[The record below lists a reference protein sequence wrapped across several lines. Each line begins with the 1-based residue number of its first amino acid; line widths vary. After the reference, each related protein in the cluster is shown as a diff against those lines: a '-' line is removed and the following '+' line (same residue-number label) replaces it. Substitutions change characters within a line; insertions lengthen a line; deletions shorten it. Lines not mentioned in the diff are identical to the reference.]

1 MTLAGIARI
10 AGVGRAAVSNWRRR
24 HDDFP
29 APVGGTDV
37 SPQFSLAE
45 VERWLE
51 DQKKIR
57 PAAQGLDRLWPQ
69 LEAMGDRDVTG
80 MVIAAV
86 GARLAQV
93 DEHTV
98 IPVKLSTEQRRLVGR
113 VVDLAAQEKPDKSF
127 ERLLARWLR
136 VHTRQIVTTP
146 AVLADLMVEV
156 AATLYG
162 PGNPSTVLDPAC
174 GTGSLLRAAAQR
186 WNSSQQT
193 ELRGQDRDP
202 VLATMTAIRLMVS
215 GAASTDAVRT
225 GVTAADTLLD
235 DIHAAVE
242 ADVVVSSPPSND
254 RDWGYSELATDPR
267 WVFGQPPRT
276 EPELAWVQHA
286 VSALAPGGTAV
297 LLLPPGV
304 ASRRAG
310 RRIRAALLRSGT
322 LRAIVALPPGAAAPY
337 GLGLHLW
344 VLRKSAEP
352 PVDAE
357 FLVVDAKDRT
367 LPTASGRPEIDWSG
381 LSDQVLRALAGRA
394 VQGAQ
399 SLPVI
404 DLLDERVDLTPARHV
419 PVTTEALGD
428 DLREGWKR
436 LGARLGELSGLR
448 DLLADIEP
456 APTGHEAAPAATTMA
471 DLERAG
477 ALELRGGQAVAEQ
490 QLHRGDVSRGGVPVV
505 LVSDLLLTGAPGQW
519 MAARTVSDQARAG
532 TLTVAQAGDIVVS
545 GAARSFDAW
554 VVTDYRMVLGPQ
566 LYAVS
571 VEETV
576 LDPWFLA
583 GCLRAPANK
592 RQAGTHASTSSRVD
606 VRRLQV
612 PRLSLSEQHFYADVF
627 RSLTAFEQ
635 TLRDLGAEGAGL
647 VQSISDLL
655 AAGRLPRRE

>member
-1 MTLAGIARI
+1 VTLAGIARI

-57 PAAQGLDRLWPQ
+57 PAAKGLDRLWPQ
-69 LEAMGDRDVTG
+69 LEAVGDRDATG
-80 MVIAAV
+80 MVIAAA

-93 DEHTV
+93 DERTV
-98 IPVKLSTEQRRLVGR
+98 IPGRLSSGQRRLVDR
-113 VVDLAAQEKPDKSF
+113 VVSLAAQERPDRTF

-136 VHTRQIVTTP
+136 VHIRQIVTTP

-156 AATLYG
+156 AATSYG
-162 PGNPSTVLDPAC
+162 PGNPRTVLDSAC

-186 WNSSQQT
+186 WNGSRQMK
-193 ELRGQDRDP
+193 LRGQDRDP
-202 VLATMTAIRLMVS
+202 VLATVTAIRLMVS
-215 GAASTDAVRT
+215 GAASADEVRA

-235 DIHAAVE
+235 DAHAGIE

-254 RDWGYSELATDPR
+254 RDWGYAELATDPR

-322 LRAIVALPPGAAAPY
+322 LRAVVALPPGAAAPY

-357 FLVVDAKDRT
+357 LLVVDAKDRT
-367 LPTASGRPEIDWSG
+367 LPTASGRPEIDWPG
-381 LSDQVLRALAGRA
+381 LSDQVLRALAGET
-394 VQGAQ
+394 VQGAK

-419 PVTTEALGD
+419 PATAEALGD

-448 DLLADIEP
+448 DLLAAIEP
-456 APTGHEAAPAATTMA
+456 ARTSPEAAIAATTVA

-490 QLHRGDVSRGGVPVV
+490 QLHRGEASRAGVPVM
-505 LVSDLLLTGAPGQW
+505 LVSDLLLAGAPGQW
-519 MAARTVSDQARAG
+519 MDAEAASDQARAG
-532 TLTVAQAGDIVVS
+532 MLTVARAGDIVVS

-554 VVTDYRMVLGPQ
+554 VVTGDRMVLGPQ

-571 VEETV
+571 AEDSV

-612 PRLSLSEQHFYADVF
+612 PRLSLVEQHFYAEIF
-627 RSLTAFEQ
+627 RNLTAFEQ
-635 TLRDLGAEGAGL
+635 AVRDLDTEGAGL